1 MRITPENMTN
11 EDIDNKSIFVFGS
24 NEGGVH
30 GAGAA
35 HFAMSLGASM
45 GQGFGQSGNTFA
57 IPTKDWTMQQL
68 DLQTIKFYVDRFIV
82 YAKEMGNR
90 YPSLFKDVK
99 FYVTKIGCGLAGYT
113 PEDIAPLFAECIDM
127 ENVYLPQEFI
137 DIINS
142 EKEVTVSHANI

>member
-1 MRITPENMTN
+1 
-11 EDIDNKSIFVFGS
+11 
-24 NEGGVH
+24 
-30 GAGAA
+30 
-35 HFAMSLGASM
+35 
-45 GQGFGQSGNTFA
+45 
-57 IPTKDWTMQQL
+57 MQQL

-127 ENVYLPQEFI
+127 ESVYLPQEFI